1 MFQIC
6 AIVGALGVPLLAIR
20 WPGWMAI
27 GLVGVLWM
35 SFPIQLLLAPQAYL
49 FGSVLGGIAQGGG
62 FAALFTVVVQV
73 SHSDRE
79 SARLSAFVQGIG
91 YVVAATGP
99 AVLGL
104 AHDAT
109 GAWTVPVLIVLGTTA
124 TFTVLGLAAGI
135 TQSRHH
141 PVAPDLA
148 DPQRTAEAAAT
159 TSTRP

>member
-1 MFQIC
+1 
-6 AIVGALGVPLLAIR
+6 
-20 WPGWMAI
+20 
-27 GLVGVLWM
+27 
-35 SFPIQLLLAPQAYL
+35 
-49 FGSVLGGIAQGGG
+49 QGGG

-109 GAWTVPVLIVLGTTA
+109 DDWTVPVLIVLGTTA
-124 TFTVLGLAAGI
+124 TFTLLGLAAGI
-135 TQSRHH
+135 TQARHH
-141 PVAPDLA
+141 PIF
-148 DPQRTAEAAAT
+148 DPHIV
-159 TSTRP
+159 